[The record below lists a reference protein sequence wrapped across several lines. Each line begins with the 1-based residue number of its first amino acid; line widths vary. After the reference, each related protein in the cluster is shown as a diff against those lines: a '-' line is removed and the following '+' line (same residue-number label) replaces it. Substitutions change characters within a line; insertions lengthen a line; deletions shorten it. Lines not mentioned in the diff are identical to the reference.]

1 MLSCRKCAR
10 RSRIGRN
17 RCVARLTPPTTR
29 CWSALSFSTSSS
41 QFSQLGQKTGS
52 SWHRATTRGHTRT
65 DEPSE
70 IQNTRRASSLSQ
82 MLHYLPAL
90 IYQEGQVFFLIS
102 TTRESETL
110 NLFWTARSWA
120 KELTMTEAKSEASGY
135 CCRMTVPVLR
145 MSFSLIKNKIVPVC
159 V

>member
-1 MLSCRKCAR
+1 MGLNMAMHPLL
-10 RSRIGRN
+10 
-17 RCVARLTPPTTR
+17 V
-29 CWSALSFSTSSS
+29 
-41 QFSQLGQKTGS
+41 LGSENAILQEVIKD
-52 SWHRATTRGHTRT
+52 WKKQMWRAAH
-65 DEPSE
+65 
-70 IQNTRRASSLSQ
+70 SQ
-82 MLHYLPAL
+82 MLHYLPAS
-90 IYQEGQVFFLIS
+90 IYQEGEVFFLIS

-135 CCRMTVPVLR
+135 CCRMAVPVLR